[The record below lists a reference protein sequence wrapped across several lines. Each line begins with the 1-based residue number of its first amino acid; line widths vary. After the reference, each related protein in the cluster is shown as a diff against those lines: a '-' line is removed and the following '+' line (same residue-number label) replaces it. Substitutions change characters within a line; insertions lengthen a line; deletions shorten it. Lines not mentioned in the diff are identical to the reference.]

1 MMLQNVHKEFKVPY
15 FGYFIHNVYE
25 HTILTLT
32 RYRKSVNTRKY
43 RFGLYLLFLE
53 TCLFFLQ
60 NCQKSVIEYL
70 QHYQYSTYIAHY
82 SVKRACHCNWFI
94 GMR

>member
-53 TCLFFLQ
+53 TCCFFY
-60 NCQKSVIEYL
+60 KI
-70 QHYQYSTYIAHY
+70 
-82 SVKRACHCNWFI
+82 VKKVSLNIYNTINIVHI
-94 GMR
+94 LHTTV

>member
-43 RFGLYLLFLE
+43 RFGLNLLFLE
-53 TCLFFLQ
+53 TCCFFY
-60 NCQKSVIEYL
+60 KI
-70 QHYQYSTYIAHY
+70 
-82 SVKRACHCNWFI
+82 VKKVSLNIYNTINIVHI
-94 GMR
+94 LHTTV